1 MAKYRID
8 YKLMGLG
15 NFFLEAS
22 SLSLAYEEMY
32 KRFTADNSLIVHAK
46 YPYGFEILDGTEH
59 EGPFPAVSKIRVTTV
74 EELRKAK
81 HRQSLDEEA
90 VKPPKFADTGLF
102 DFGEK
107 SDVETK

>member
-1 MAKYRID
+1 MKKYRID

-15 NFFLEAS
+15 NFFVEAS

-59 EGPFPAVSKIRVTTV
+59 EGQFPKVSRIRVTTV
-74 EELRKAK
+74 EDLHKAK
-81 HRQSLDEEA
+81 DDQLIDEEA

-102 DFGEK
+102 DFDEK
-107 SDVETK
+107 

>member
-1 MAKYRID
+1 MKKYRID

-15 NFFLEAS
+15 NFFVEAS

-32 KRFTADNSLIVHAK
+32 KRFTNDNSLIVHAK

-74 EELRKAK
+74 EELYKAK
-81 HRQSLDEEA
+81 HSQSLDEETD
-90 VKPPKFADTGLF
+90 KPPIFADTGLF
-102 DFGEK
+102 DFDEK
-107 SDVETK
+107 SAAEAK